1 MVVFYFWN
9 YAKLIKKLEIWY
21 KGLFFFEPFQ
31 NKLLTCRPNNR
42 MLYCM
47 EDRIPHS
54 YNVMMRMRK
63 STLLYSYFYHLIL
76 KPYTSIWIGVHEYQ
90 LHCLLPL
97 VVFLLGSPVHSV
109 LSALSVFARF
119 SWLCYFEDGMPA
131 ALKNG
136 AHSDF
141 ISHGAALGGMSPKG
155 HGALLYVVPWWQ
167 ISVVTFL
174 IRLILITCFQWYP
187 PAFPTQ

>member
-1 MVVFYFWN
+1 M
-9 YAKLIKKLEIWY
+9 WY

-97 VVFLLGSPVHSV
+97 VVFLLGWGLLSTVSWV
-109 LSALSVFARF
+109 LSQSLLVFHDF
-119 SWLCYFEDGMPA
+119 VT
-131 ALKNG
+131 LKMECQPLWRMVLILILFLMVQLWVG
-136 AHSDF
+136 CHRRDMV
-141 ISHGAALGGMSPKG
+141 LY
-155 HGALLYVVPWWQ
+155 LYVV
-167 ISVVTFL
+167 L
-174 IRLILITCFQWYP
+174 
-187 PAFPTQ
+187 